1 MTQPRPVTSF
11 TKPSDG
17 ETAPSPPSI
26 DPPYLPPTSRDD
38 AGHDAPVSDA
48 VLSIA
53 ARSTSPTDFLRRIAA
68 QWTETFSLAAVALAH
83 PDWPRPMMVARDAE
97 FGRRLDADFIDHL
110 LTSSRSAATACDL
123 PLRRPETQSLPDDN
137 LPASPLSDE
146 TPPAPTR
153 SSDPPD
159 RARGMHIRLSP
170 QSDSC
175 AALLIYGNDRLPD
188 TATQI
193 RDLKRLADHA
203 RCCRV
208 ALEGFDNDRDRDSFR
223 STLPLSDSTRALR
236 HFHQDLDLTG
246 TAYRIANETRR
257 LLSLDRVT
265 VLASRRGRLRVES
278 VSGVAVVDRR
288 ANAIAAATTLATRVL
303 VLGRPI
309 TLPAVEPLPPQI
321 ADPLDH
327 YLEATDVASVLVV
340 PLYRPSPSA
349 LDRGRPGKHRP
360 SDIADPPPSSYTDDQ
375 YGDAEPIAVMLLESF
390 SDADRVRF
398 TPAMG
403 SIAAE
408 AAVALSNAREHQR
421 IFGLR
426 VLKTLGDWFG
436 GNRLSYST
444 LGLLTA
450 AASLLAASIIQVDH
464 TIIATGFVEPAE
476 QQNVFARS
484 DGIVKQIFVRDGQ
497 PVAAGDVLMRLENAD
512 LETQAESLSGEIQTT
527 LQRLTSIG
535 SMLLDPA
542 TDKNLSQRMA
552 IEQRQLQS
560 ELNHLQGQQELVRR
574 QLSELEITAP
584 IDGVVAAWQL
594 KRKLSGRP
602 IGRGNQLL
610 SIVRTDG
617 PWQLRLE
624 IPDQDAAEVARA
636 RATDDE
642 LRVEFAAASH
652 PESTFS
658 ATLQSIAGVA
668 RRNGQGRTV
677 IDAEATVDPRS
688 RTDRASDNQFFAS
701 ADAHNGVDA
710 TAKIHCGR
718 RSLLASWFGDVAD
731 FVHRNLL
738 FYVR

>member
-1 MTQPRPVTSF
+1 MTSF
-11 TKPSDG
+11 SKPSDG
-17 ETAPSPPSI
+17 ATAPTTPSG
-26 DPPYLPPTSRDD
+26 DPPHQPPRSQEDRGADS
-38 AGHDAPVSDA
+38 PVSET

-53 ARSTSPTDFLRRIAA
+53 ARSTSPTDFLQQIAA
-68 QWTETFSLAAVALAH
+68 LWTETFSLAAIALTH
-83 PDWPRPMMVARDAE
+83 PDWPRPMMLARDAD
-97 FGRRLDADFIDHL
+97 FAKRLDIDFIDHL
-110 LTSSRSAATACDL
+110 LASSRSAATACDL
-123 PLRRPETQSLPDDN
+123 PLRRAAADSL
-137 LPASPLSDE
+137 AEGTSATE
-146 TPPAPTR
+146 TPLAPTR
-153 SSDPPD
+153 SSDSPD
-159 RARGMHIRLSP
+159 GARGMHIQLLP
-170 QSDSC
+170 QSDRC
-175 AALLIYGNDRLPD
+175 AALLIYCNDRLPD

-203 RCCRV
+203 RCCRA
-208 ALEGFDNDRDRDSFR
+208 ALEGFSNDRASDSIP
-223 STLPLSDSTRALR
+223 STISLSDGTRALR
-236 HFHQDLDLTG
+236 HFHHDLDLTG

-265 VLASRRGRLRVES
+265 VVVSRRSRLRVEA

-288 ANAIAAATTLATRVL
+288 ANAITAAATLAARVL
-303 VLGRPI
+303 PLGRPI
-309 TLPAVEPLPPQI
+309 MLPTAEPLPPQI
-321 ADPLDH
+321 AEPLDH
-327 YLEATDVASVLVV
+327 YLEATDVASVSIV

-349 LDRGRPGKHRP
+349 PDRKGRRSQESSDVAEPMPSSFFDDDRGN
-360 SDIADPPPSSYTDDQ
+360 
-375 YGDAEPIAVMLLESF
+375 AEPIAMLLLESF
-390 SDADRVRF
+390 SDADRVPI
-398 TPAMG
+398 TPAIKA
-403 SIAAE
+403 IAAE
-408 AAVALSNAREHQR
+408 AAIALSNAREHQR

-436 GNRLSYST
+436 GNRLPYST
-444 LGLLTA
+444 LGLLATA
-450 AASLLAASIIQVDH
+450 ALLLAGSMIQVDH
-464 TIIATGFVEPAE
+464 KIIATGYVEPAE

-484 DGIVKQIFVRDGQ
+484 DGIVKQIFVSDGQ
-497 PVAAGDVLMRLENAD
+497 PVTAGDVLMRLENAD

-560 ELNHLQGQQELVRR
+560 ELNHLQGQQELVGR
-574 QLSELEITAP
+574 QLAELEITAP

-602 IGRGNQLL
+602 VGRGNQLL

-624 IPDQDAAEVARA
+624 IPDQDAAEITRA
-636 RATDDE
+636 RAVEGE
-642 LRVEFAAASH
+642 LVVEFAAASH

-658 ATLQSIAGVA
+658 ATLDSIAGVA
-668 RRNGQGRTV
+668 RRNDQGRTV
-677 IDAEATVDPRS
+677 IDAEASVDPQSRS
-688 RTDRASDNQFFAS
+688 VHASDNPVFAS
-701 ADAHNGVDA
+701 AGAHNGVDA

-731 FVHRNLL
+731 FVNRNLL